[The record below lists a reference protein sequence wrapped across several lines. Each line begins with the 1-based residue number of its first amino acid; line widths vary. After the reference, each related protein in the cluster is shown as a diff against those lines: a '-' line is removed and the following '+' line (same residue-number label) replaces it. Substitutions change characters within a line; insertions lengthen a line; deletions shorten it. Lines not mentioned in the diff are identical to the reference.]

1 MVSYYSSG
9 LVTTTQVAFASSG
22 RHVVVP
28 FGNNL
33 RVYDITSN
41 PPSYTGCMSGHLER
55 VTAVVE
61 IGTMRIASSS
71 KDGTVRIWDVLDGN
85 CLSTVDIGQS
95 ICSMTKINQNKLL
108 CFGLNGVTTIN
119 LDPKTRNVK
128 EKFIKPSKMFT
139 KSRGNVACSANGDLI
154 ACIDRKKIYLTSVER
169 KFHRTVSINYPG
181 RITAL
186 AISEDGTLMAI
197 GTAAGVITIY
207 RNPTNLFGEKGKQVN
222 MDMAAARPASLH
234 WHASAVRALHFSR
247 DNAILLSGG
256 QEGVL
261 VTWKMTTFA
270 FGTRSFLPRMGSS
283 LLSISVS
290 LDEGLYAVV
299 QGNNS
304 VSLVD
309 PASNSVIS
317 NIRGITV
324 PSGSQDV
331 SFQMNDT
338 DSPFASCKEACVI
351 VDKGRP
357 GTLLIAGRDGE
368 VQAFN
373 TFSGVQVSEFSVST
387 RNTTF
392 ESRSKRDE
400 DEKPGNG
407 QISHLCINNSGSQ
420 IATVEVQP
428 LSVTSSSQFGTESVS
443 IAMKIWKRTSADEV
457 PELEALI
464 PRPHGSDVEVT
475 SICFHPSMPFLVS
488 TSDIGS
494 MKIWRKV
501 LSHRKKDRFIWRSE
515 LEQKFRG
522 LPCKDVCFSRDGSVL
537 IAAYGHLVTLWHI
550 FDLASSQNKTER
562 TGVEDTEDD
571 VNEFSPS
578 SVNLEFEATL
588 THPPPEEYI
597 EKVEY
602 LNTKIPLVVC
612 ATGHG
617 VYVWNLLTQG
627 IWWSS
632 RILHVP
638 RCMVVDKTSGRFAI
652 AAQIPGIVADQEENE
667 NSTSQSP
674 GVKSKEAKDK
684 TVSKRNSKIAAST
697 EMQQEKMLEGEP
709 EVSNSDTVQNSKK
722 IGTVPKR
729 KRSQTGLDYAISVFN
744 ALSPIP
750 EGVIRMGTGVKIAA
764 LQFLTHSSGRKKQT
778 VLVSISSNLD
788 TSFHTFGGDLE
799 DGKQH
804 NNPLALSKSYEAVVN
819 RPEASWIL
827 GLQENQN
834 RAENELWV
842 DVRDDQ
848 KLRELPKEHKERYVP
863 HENGSVRSVLLKHF
877 SGSIHLRPSC
887 ASSAKDIIQ
896 SLLEHV
902 TISEKEGDIDT
913 TKEETHISGNIQ
925 STAEEILAKKPDLS
939 RAPTANR
946 DTDVESYAALQRFCA
961 TLV

>member
-1 MVSYYSSG
+1 
-9 LVTTTQVAFASSG
+9 
-22 RHVVVP
+22 
-28 FGNNL
+28 
-33 RVYDITSN
+33 
-41 PPSYTGCMSGHLER
+41 MSGHLER
-55 VTAVVE
+55 VTAVVG

-85 CLSTVDIGQS
+85 CLSTIDIGQS
-95 ICSMTKINQNKLL
+95 ICSMTKINENKLL
-108 CFGLNGVTTIN
+108 CFGLNGVTSIN

-128 EKFIKPSKMFT
+128 DKFIKPSKMFT
-139 KSRGNVACSANGDLI
+139 KSRGNIACSVNGNLI
-154 ACIDRKKIYLTSVER
+154 ACIDKKKIYLTSVER

-186 AISEDGTLMAI
+186 AISEDGTLMAV
-197 GTAAGVITIY
+197 GTAAGIISVY
-207 RNPTNLFGEKGKQVN
+207 RNPTKLFGVKGKQVN

-261 VTWKMTTFA
+261 VSWKMTTFA

-283 LLSISVS
+283 ILSISIS
-290 LDEGLYAVV
+290 LDEGLYGVV

-324 PSGSQDV
+324 PSGSHDT
-331 SFQMNDT
+331 SIQMNDT
-338 DSPFASCKEACVI
+338 DNPFASCKDACVI
-351 VDKGRP
+351 VDKSRP

-392 ESRSKRDE
+392 ESRSKEDE

-407 QISHLCINNSGSQ
+407 QISHLCINDSGSQ
-420 IATVEVQP
+420 IATVEVQA

-443 IAMKIWKRTSADEV
+443 VVMKIWKRTSADEV
-457 PELEALI
+457 PELEAVI
-464 PRPHGSDVEVT
+464 PRPHGSDVKVT

-488 TSDIGS
+488 TSNTGV

-501 LSHRKKDRFIWRSE
+501 AAHRKEGLYIWRSE
-515 LEQKFRG
+515 LEQNFRG

-537 IAAYGHLVTLWHI
+537 IEAYGHLVTLWHI
-550 FDLASSQNKTER
+550 FDLAPGRNEMEQTA
-562 TGVEDTEDD
+562 TEDTKDN

-578 SVNLEFEATL
+578 SVQLEFETSL
-588 THPPPEEYI
+588 THPPSEEHI

-602 LNTKIPLVVC
+602 LNSKIPLVVC
-612 ATGHG
+612 ATSHG

-638 RCMVVDKTSGRFAI
+638 RCMVVDETSGRFAI
-652 AAQIPGIVADQEENE
+652 AAQIPGIVADQDENE
-667 NSTSQSP
+667 PSKPQSS
-674 GVKSKEAKDK
+674 GAKNKEAKDK
-684 TVSKRNSKIAAST
+684 TVPKSSSKKAAST
-697 EMQQEKMLEGEP
+697 EAQVEKSHKEELEI
-709 EVSNSDTVQNSKK
+709 SNSENVQNNEKVG
-722 IGTVPKR
+722 IVPKR
-729 KRSQTGLDYAISVFN
+729 KRSQTGLDYAISVFS

-750 EGVIRMGTGVKIAA
+750 ESVIRMGSGVKIAA
-764 LQFLTHSSGRKKQT
+764 LQFLTHSSDRTKQT
-778 VLVSISSNLD
+778 MLVSISSNLD
-788 TSFHTFGGDLE
+788 ISFHTFGNDIQDE
-799 DGKQH
+799 KQH
-804 NNPLALSKSYEAVVN
+804 INPPALSKSYEAVIN

-834 RAENELWV
+834 RAEKELWV
-842 DVRDDQ
+842 DSRDDQ
-848 KLRELPKEHKERYVP
+848 NLRQLPNEHKEHYVP
-863 HENGSVRSVLLKHF
+863 HENGSVRSILLKHF

-887 ASSAKDIIQ
+887 ASSAKDIIH

-902 TISEKEGDIDT
+902 TISEKQDDT
-913 TKEETHISGNIQ
+913 DKIKEETNISDKIQ
-925 STAEEILAKKPDLS
+925 ATEEEISAETPNLI
-939 RAPTANR
+939 RAPIER
-946 DTDVESYAALQRFCA
+946 SDTDVESYAALQRFCA
-961 TLV
+961 TVV